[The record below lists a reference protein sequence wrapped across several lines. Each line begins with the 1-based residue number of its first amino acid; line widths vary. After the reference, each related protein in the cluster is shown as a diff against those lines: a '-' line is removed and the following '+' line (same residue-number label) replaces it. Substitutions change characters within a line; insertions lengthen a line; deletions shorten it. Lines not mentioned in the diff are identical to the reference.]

1 MVESHVTASEEG
13 GRGGREVGGR
23 CMAPDTDPAATTT
36 AATPP
41 PPCAEPPPGA
51 GAPGREPP
59 RPPLLRSPPPPPPP
73 CGHTFCILCLRRW
86 LLTRPECPA
95 CRRPATNAHFFV
107 NAVAHRVVGVL
118 WRYRRLPAPPSV
130 VIPPCVPGDAAPA
143 TDTRG
148 GRPGHLPFLPVGLTS
163 VATFRF
169 ALATAGLPTTGDRSA
184 LATRHVEYV
193 ARHYAAVDGPSRC
206 GRRRPS

>member
-1 MVESHVTASEEG
+1 MVNGVLRFALPSFLSPT
-13 GRGGREVGGR
+13 
-23 CMAPDTDPAATTT
+23 
-36 AATPP
+36 
-41 PPCAEPPPGA
+41 
-51 GAPGREPP
+51 
-59 RPPLLRSPPPPPPP
+59 RPSPLSPVLRLCSLR

-86 LLTRPECPA
+86 LLTRPQCPA

-184 LATRHVEYV
+184 LAARHVEYV
-193 ARHYAAVDGPSRC
+193 ARHYAAVDAPVAVRSTPAELTR
-206 GRRRPS
+206 